1 MDDSSEE
8 NVLLVLLSEESE
20 EEECGTSDDA
30 EAEGDTALVRVLL
43 QRVVKPQACEM
54 EYKDDLLRPYSSS
67 CPSSCGDKET
77 APLDMAIMDDTATD
91 PPP

>member
-43 QRVVKPQACEM
+43 QRVVNP
-54 EYKDDLLRPYSSS
+54 
-67 CPSSCGDKET
+67 
-77 APLDMAIMDDTATD
+77 
-91 PPP
+91 